1 VVQCAAA
8 AAARAQFPARAET
21 AWRLRESGALGFTAG
36 CPVAAEKTH
45 EIALFGVSPAAHP

>member
-1 VVQCAAA
+1 VAQCAAA

-21 AWRLRESGALGFTAG
+21 AWRLRESGALEHRW
-36 CPVAAEKTH
+36 VAAEKTH